1 MHLPFSRAQF
11 FDVFAAYN
19 TAVWP
24 TQIVLACLALAMM
37 AGIVAR
43 PAWSGRFVSF
53 GLAALW
59 AWIAIAYHLA
69 FFWPINPAAP
79 LFAAIT
85 LATAAI
91 FLFHGLRGS
100 LHFERSRGARA
111 ASGWLLIAFALVGYP
126 AVGVLAG
133 HAYPASP
140 TFGLP
145 CPTTLFTVGL
155 LLLAAPD
162 FPRALAI
169 GPLAWSLIGGT
180 AAVLL
185 AVPQDFALFL
195 AAAACL
201 YLLAAPRRPSSP

>member
-1 MHLPFSRAQF
+1 MHLPFSREQF
-11 FDVFAAYN
+11 FEVFAAYN

-24 TQIVLACLALAMM
+24 AQVVLGGLALAMLV
-37 AGIVAR
+37 AIAAR
-43 PAWSGRFVSF
+43 PAQAGRLVSF
-53 GLAALW
+53 GLALMW
-59 AWIAIAYHLA
+59 SWVAIAYHLA

-79 LFAAIT
+79 LFAGIA
-85 LATAAI
+85 LATAGI
-91 FLFHGLRGS
+91 FLFHGLRGT
-100 LHFERSRGARA
+100 LRFERSRGARA
-111 ASGWLLIAFALVGYP
+111 ATGWLLIAFALVGYP
-126 AVGVLAG
+126 AAGVLAG
-133 HAYPASP
+133 HAFPASP

-169 GPLAWSLIGGT
+169 GPLAWSLIGAT

-185 AVPQDFALFL
+185 GVSQDSALFL